1 VRISVAVGAVLAAI
15 GGALAAPAIAA
26 PVSAR
31 PVLASTVSARPVL
44 ASTVSASPA
53 TGATAGPATAAGSA
67 KAARSSGINQ
77 SPDKSILLI
86 NGDRLVVSG
95 KSTAVSLAGTGF
107 SGAITELRMAGRQY
121 AIPDVALP
129 FLGHGLDLSLF
140 DVAAQPGGA
149 TLPVRITYSG
159 RTPRLPGVT
168 ITRASGGVAAGYLTA
183 AGARTFGAALAR
195 QFAADH
201 ARASYGADGLFAGGV
216 WISASGAAG
225 AARSPSAAAVRERQA
240 EPRTPAFKM
249 HIVTLR
255 GVTAAGKPDTG
266 DLVFLFNTD
275 NNAIYGD
282 PYEEPNTFYDGTA
295 RFALPSGNY
304 WAFGWF
310 TTTDSKGNLTSLRAV
325 LLPRI
330 TINGDA
336 TLTMRAAAA
345 TSELTFPTPAPASLL
360 SSAVQFAITDA
371 HGDVNEFSLVQGP
384 GMPVWLSPTTQRL
397 AAGSLVEF
405 VNAWLQAPAASP
417 AAPDTAPDLYSGVF
431 SDTSGLIHAQHFTL
445 PAASLA
451 TVHAVYASDVDTTGG
466 VQLGGFTPEE
476 LASTGTIAVITPVS
490 VPARVTEH
498 LSGGPGVF
506 WQNEYFQ
513 SYNALGAGQADII
526 RTFAAGSDTTQDWNV
541 YPLHTPLASGQPATV
556 PGSDGL
562 FDVPLSATR
571 VANILALDLNPFTDD
586 TAGHTGSGFA
596 QGIAENIGKIT
607 GNFQIDDNGKKL
619 QSGVIQPSQF
629 IGSFF
634 DEVNLPT
641 GPSTVALT
649 LRAMRTGA
657 LFPLATAVSDTWTW
671 QSGTGPSD
679 TVPAG
684 WYCADGSARCEVEPL
699 LTFGYRVADIALDGT
714 TPAGAQQVQLT
725 VGHQVLAASPAAV
738 TSVTALY
745 SLDSGHTWQPA
756 TVTGAGG
763 TWSLSF
769 SAPAGSYVSLK
780 VSATDAAGGSL
791 TEKIG
796 KAFATETPVA
806 AAHETA
812 AEREAALVV
821 PATTPTTPAAR
832 TTAARTASLTAAVFS
847 GPPETASA
855 GTGGYRP
862 ACAAPGAGQ
871 VQCFVLYA
879 PEPGGSGPAG
889 TAGTPAVASAKKLP
903 AGWGAQDIENAYK
916 LPVGR
921 HSRATVAVVEAY
933 DTPQLETYL
942 NDYRREYGLGSC
954 TTANGCFRK
963 VGQSGSA
970 KHLPASGVLSG
981 WDLEATLDV
990 DMVSAAC
997 PSCRILVVEANGQNF
1012 SQLAAAEDTAV
1023 RLGAAAISNS
1033 YGARETGQS
1042 LAQAR
1047 AYDHPGHAIV
1057 VSSGDY
1063 GYSAASFPANLAT
1076 VTAAGGTELFKA
1088 ANKRGWRETA
1098 WNSPGEGAGSSGCSA
1113 YVAKPSWQ
1121 HDKNCPGRT
1130 VADVSAVALNIAIYN
1145 KDWGG
1150 WVTVGGTSAS
1160 SPIIAGVYGLAGNAA
1175 AVRPGYEYAHAKALF
1190 DVVSGNNDWFFN
1202 DNGAV
1207 CGYDYLCVAKPG
1219 YDAPTGL
1226 GTPDGIGA
1234 F

>member
-1 VRISVAVGAVLAAI
+1 MTGEQVRHFKGWAAGRVRISVAIGAVLAAI
-15 GGALAAPAIAA
+15 GGVLAASAVAAPA
-26 PVSAR
+26 SAR
-31 PVLASTVSARPVL
+31 SAV
-44 ASTVSASPA
+44 AGNAPA
-53 TGATAGPATAAGSA
+53 A
-67 KAARSSGINQ
+67 KATHSFGINQ
-77 SPDKSILLI
+77 SHDKTILLI

-107 SGAITELRMAGRQY
+107 SAAITELRMAGRQY

-168 ITRASGGVAAGYLTA
+168 ITRASGGTAAGYLTA
-183 AGARTFGAALAR
+183 AGAKTFGAALAR

-201 ARASYGADGLFAGGV
+201 AKASYGSDGLFAGGV
-216 WISASGAAG
+216 WISASGVPG
-225 AARSPSAAAVRERQA
+225 AAVSSAASVARERQA
-240 EPRTPAFKM
+240 EPQTPAFKM

-266 DLVFLFNTD
+266 DVVFLFNTD

-282 PYEEPNTFYDGTA
+282 PYEEPNTFYHGTA

-304 WAFGWF
+304 WAFAWF
-310 TTTDSKGNLTSLRAV
+310 TTTDKKGNETGLRAV
-325 LLPRI
+325 LMPRI
-330 TINGDA
+330 VITGDA
-336 TLTMRAAAA
+336 TLTVRAAAA
-345 TSELTFPTPAPASLL
+345 TSELTFATPAPTSLL
-360 SSAVQFAITDA
+360 SSAVQIAIADA
-371 HGDVNEFSLVQGP
+371 HGDVTEFNLFQGP
-384 GMPVWLSPTTQRL
+384 GMPVWISPTTQRL

-405 VNAWLQAPAASP
+405 ANAWLQAPAAVP
-417 AAPDTAPDLYSGVF
+417 PAPDTVPDLYAGVF
-431 SDTSGLIHAQHFTL
+431 QDTSGLIHTQHFTL

-451 TVHAVYASDVDTTGG
+451 TVDAVYASDVDTTGG
-466 VQLGGFTPEE
+466 VQIGGFTPEE
-476 LASTGTIAVITPVS
+476 LASAGSISLIAPVS

-498 LSGGPGVF
+498 LLAGPGVF
-506 WQNEYFQ
+506 WQGQYYQ
-513 SYNALGAGQADII
+513 SDSALGAGQTDVVRA
-526 RTFAAGSDTTQDWNV
+526 FPAGSDTTQDWNV
-541 YPLHTPLASGQPATV
+541 YPLHTPLASGQPTSV
-556 PGSDGL
+556 PGSEGL
-562 FDVPLSATR
+562 FDASLSATR
-571 VANILALDLNPFTDD
+571 VANSLALNLNPFTDD

-596 QGIAENIGKIT
+596 QGIVANIGKIT
-607 GNFQIDDNGKKL
+607 GNFQVDDNGKKL
-619 QSGVIQPSQF
+619 QSGAIQPSQF

-634 DEVNLPT
+634 DEVNLPA

-657 LFPLATAVSDTWTW
+657 LFPLSTAVSDTWTW
-671 QSGTGPSD
+671 TSGTGPSD
-679 TVPAG
+679 TVAAG
-684 WYCADGSARCEVEPL
+684 WYCADGSSRCEIEPL
-699 LTFGYRVADIALDGT
+699 LTFGYRVAGIALDGT

-725 VGHQVLAASPAAV
+725 VGHQVLTTSPAAV
-738 TSVTALY
+738 TSVTAQY

-780 VSATDAAGGSL
+780 VTATDAAGGSL

-796 KAFATETPVA
+796 RAFATETAVA

-812 AEREAALVV
+812 AERDAALVV
-821 PATTPTTPAAR
+821 PAALPATIPPAQ
-832 TTAARTASLTAAVFS
+832 TASVTAAVLPWRS
-847 GPPETASA
+847 SPASA
-855 GTGGYRP
+855 GIGGYRP

-871 VQCFVLYA
+871 AQCFVLYE
-879 PEPGGSGPAG
+879 PEPGTSA

-903 AGWGAQDIENAYK
+903 AGWGARDIENAYK

-933 DTPQLETYL
+933 DTPNLETYL

-963 VGQSGSA
+963 VGQTGSA
-970 KHLPASGVLSG
+970 KHLPANGVGSG

-997 PSCRILVVEANGQNF
+997 PSCRILVVEADGQAF
-1012 SQLAAAEDTAV
+1012 SQLAAAENTAV
-1023 RLGAAAISNS
+1023 RLGAVAISNS
-1033 YGARETGQS
+1033 YGGRETGQY
-1042 LAQAR
+1042 LADAR

-1057 VSSGDY
+1057 ASSGDY

-1098 WNSPGEGAGSSGCSA
+1098 WNSAGEGAGSSGCSA
-1113 YVAKPSWQ
+1113 YVAKPKWQ

-1130 VADVSAVALNIAIYN
+1130 VADVSAVAWNLAIYN

-1150 WVTVGGTSAS
+1150 WSMVGGTSAS
-1160 SPIIAGVYGLAGNAA
+1160 SPLIAGIYGLAGNAA
-1175 AVRPGYEYAHAKALF
+1175 TVRPGYEYAHAKALF
-1190 DVVSGNNDWFFN
+1190 DVVSGNNDWFFG
-1202 DNGAV
+1202 DDGAV